1 MGACLGELLGF
12 EKFIAFLFGGLSLLE
27 KLGVSF
33 AVATGFLALADLDKL
48 HFEDE
53 SGVRRDRV
61 AGAALTV
68 GVFGCELELGLLTDG
83 HGGYTH
89 VPALDDLALSNCELE
104 GLLMI

>member
-1 MGACLGELLGF
+1 MRF
-12 EKFIAFLFGGLSLLE
+12 EKFIAFLFRGLSLLE

-33 AVATGFLALADLDKL
+33 AVATGFFALADLDKL

-53 SGVRRDRV
+53 SGVGRDRV

-68 GVFGCELELGLLTDG
+68 GVFGCELELGLLTHG
-83 HGGYTH
+83 HGGNSH
-89 VPALDDLALSNCELE
+89 VPALDDLTLADCELE